1 VIRNVIQFIKQ
12 NRDLSGVLD
21 GRRAF
26 VGPELLQIDLT
37 NKCNNNCIA
46 CWCRS
51 PLLGSAGISA
61 EVGGQTLEYELVAQ
75 TLRDAAHMGTS
86 DVYLAGGGEPFM
98 HPRIMDIIR
107 LIKELGF
114 RCHVNTNFTLVDE
127 ERAAQLQDYRVD
139 NLIVSLWAATPKTY
153 VACHPN
159 QTVATFERL
168 FAVLDFLVKRKQ
180 GGGPH
185 IKLYNVIM
193 SRNYHEVVAMAR
205 FACELGVD
213 AVEYTV
219 ADVIPGYTDE
229 LLLTAEQRREI
240 VAARAELDELQQNC
254 CPATAL
260 YYGEFMR
267 RLQEDGAARGDYDPQ
282 MLTDIP
288 CLIGWNFSRLLADG
302 NINGCLKAHRIPVGN
317 VHDESFGK
325 IWHGATQGNF
335 RQKTLEGN
343 PEDPFFSM
351 IGNDAGSKIGCFRGC
366 DDIERNRRLYRRLQA
381 LTPLQRL
388 LLKAMGY
395 LYRLGL

>member
-1 VIRNVIQFIKQ
+1 MIRKVIEFVKH
-12 NRDLSGVLD
+12 NRDLSGILD
-21 GRRAF
+21 GQRAF
-26 VGPELLQIDLT
+26 LGPELLQIDLT
-37 NKCNNNCIA
+37 NACNNNCIA

-51 PLLGSAGISA
+51 PLLGSAGISP
-61 EVGGQTLEYELVAQ
+61 EVGGQTLDYDLVAQ
-75 TLRDAAHMGTS
+75 TLLDAAHMGTS
-86 DVYLAGGGEPFM
+86 DIYLAGGGEPFM
-98 HPRIMDIIR
+98 HPRIMDIIK

-139 NLIVSLWAATPKTY
+139 NLIVSIWAASAETY

-159 QTVATFERL
+159 QSAATFERL
-168 FAVLDFLVKRKQ
+168 LSTLDFLVRRKQ

-185 IKLYNVIM
+185 VKLYNVIM
-193 SRNYHEVVAMAR
+193 NRNCHEVTAMAR
-205 FACELGVD
+205 LAGDLGVD

-229 LLLTAEQRREI
+229 LLLTGDQRREI
-240 VAARAELDELQQNC
+240 VAMRAELAALQEAYGS
-254 CPATAL
+254 ATVL
-260 YYGEFMR
+260 YYDEFMR

-302 NINGCLKAHRIPVGN
+302 NVNGCLKAHRIPIGN

-325 IWHGATQGNF
+325 IWHGNKQGEF
-335 RQKTLEGN
+335 RQKTLGGDTK
-343 PEDPFFSM
+343 DPFFSM

-366 DDIERNRRLYRRLQA
+366 DDIERNRRLYGRLQA

-388 LLKAMGY
+388 LLKTMGY